1 LIDAWKPYASKSDL
15 GDGGFGYSAMDSM
28 ATDAFLSTFINVKKF
43 QNSNASKNIAVNIVR
58 GESKFF
64 LQQLSECFDF
74 IYIDGDHKYDAVK
87 SDLQQAKRII
97 KKNDSII
104 CGDDL
109 ERLPSE
115 SLIELSRMHT
125 DKDYIRDQSFHPGV
139 LLAVAEEFGTVNM
152 FNGFWWIYC
161 RNGVFSIT
169 LWFIYKDSDDFKHFS
184 DRWCRLSRFNH
195 GPRFTSFRT
204 SGDGAGQF
212 YVSTIQPES
221 PVLPP
226 QF

>member
-1 LIDAWKPYASKSDL
+1 METNFVPTNQAWEERRSGMIKIIQSFNKPIVALEIGSWFGEGSTQIWLNNLKPFSQLTLIDAWKPYASKSDL

-169 LWFIYKDSDDFKHFS
+169 
-184 DRWCRLSRFNH
+184 
-195 GPRFTSFRT
+195 
-204 SGDGAGQF
+204 
-212 YVSTIQPES
+212 
-221 PVLPP
+221 
-226 QF
+226 